1 MKNVQGYGTGDL
13 IVRVN
18 VEIPQKLNAQ
28 QRAAL
33 EGFARVCDESV
44 NPQAKGFFDR
54 AKEFF
59 G

>member
-1 MKNVQGYGTGDL
+1 VQGYGTGDL

-18 VEIPQKLNAQ
+18 VEVPQKLNAQ
-28 QRAAL
+28 QRTAL
-33 EGFARVCDESV
+33 EHFAKICDENV
-44 NPQAKGFFDR
+44 NPQSKSFFER